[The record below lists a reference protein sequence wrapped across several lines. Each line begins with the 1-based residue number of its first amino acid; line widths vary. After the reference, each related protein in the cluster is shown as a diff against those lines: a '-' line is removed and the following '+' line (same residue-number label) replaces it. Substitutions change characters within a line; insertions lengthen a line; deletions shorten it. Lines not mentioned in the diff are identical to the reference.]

1 MVKRYHGSFPS
12 FSYEFDSRYPLH
24 SSPFTFLK
32 AWLRLNWHFVRK
44 CKRFHFGGHFGKH
57 EGNSPFVRQKTMA
70 HPSALFDLTGKVACI
85 TGASSGLGRRAA
97 ITLAAAGAKVVGVA
111 RRRDAL
117 DSLVAEVGPNAAAI
131 TADIADRAGIAK
143 LVADISAP
151 FGAPDIVVHAA
162 GVNTREAADDV
173 TDAGWDQTL
182 ALNLSAPFFISQAL
196 VPAMKAKGW
205 GRIVNF
211 ASLQTTRAFPGGIAY
226 GATKAGIGQLT
237 RAMAEA
243 WSADGITANAIGPGF
258 FPTELTAA
266 VFDDPDR
273 AARNAAQTCLM
284 RNGTLADMD
293 GPILFLCSDA
303 SSYVT
308 GQVLMVDGGFTA
320 K

>member
-1 MVKRYHGSFPS
+1 MGAPA
-12 FSYEFDSRYPLH
+12 E
-24 SSPFTFLK
+24 
-32 AWLRLNWHFVRK
+32 
-44 CKRFHFGGHFGKH
+44 
-57 EGNSPFVRQKTMA
+57 
-70 HPSALFDLTGKVACI
+70 LFDLNGRVACV

-97 ITLAAAGAKVVGVA
+97 LTLANAGAKVVGVA
-111 RRRDAL
+111 RRADAL
-117 DSLVAEVGPNAAAI
+117 ATLVDEGSGNVAAV
-131 TADIADRAGIAK
+131 TADIANREEVDA
-143 LVADISAP
+143 LVSDISDH

-162 GVNTREAADDV
+162 GVNTREPADDV
-173 TDAGWDQTL
+173 TDEGWDQTL
-182 ALNLSAPFFISQAL
+182 ALNLSAPFFLSKAM
-196 VPAMKAKGW
+196 VPAMKEKGW

-243 WSADGITANAIGPGF
+243 WSAHGITANAIGPGF
-258 FPTELTAA
+258 FPTELTQA
-266 VFDDPDR
+266 VFDDPER
-273 AARNAAQTCLM
+273 AARNAAQTCLG
-284 RNGTLADMD
+284 RNGALSDID